1 MPAATTAG
9 LVLAAGEGRRFGGP
23 KAPYVLDGER
33 LVDRAVRVLREA
45 GCEPVVVVLG
55 AWAGDVPGAEA
66 VVNADWASGM
76 GSSLRRG
83 LEHLAALDEEAR
95 VRSVRGFDR
104 VVVTLVDL
112 PGLTSAAVRRIT
124 AAAEGEPTADGEPV
138 AHGAEGLAAATYD
151 GVRGHPVL
159 LGRTHWEAVAAQAAG
174 DRGAR
179 DYLAAHDVTL
189 VEVGDVATGGDLDTP
204 PAR

>member
-1 MPAATTAG
+1 MAAST
-9 LVLAAGEGRRFGGP
+9 R
-23 KAPYVLDGER
+23 
-33 LVDRAVRVLREA
+33 
-45 GCEPVVVVLG
+45 
-55 AWAGDVPGAEA
+55 
-66 VVNADWASGM
+66 
-76 GSSLRRG
+76 
-83 LEHLAALDEEAR
+83 
-95 VRSVRGFDR
+95 
-104 VVVTLVDL
+104 
-112 PGLTSAAVRRIT
+112 
-124 AAAEGEPTADGEPV
+124 PTADGEPV